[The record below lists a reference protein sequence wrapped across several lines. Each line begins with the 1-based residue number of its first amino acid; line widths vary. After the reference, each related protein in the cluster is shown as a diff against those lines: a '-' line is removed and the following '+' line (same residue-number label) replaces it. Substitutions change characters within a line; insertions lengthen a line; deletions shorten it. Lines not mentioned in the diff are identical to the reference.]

1 MEIHKIYTPVMGKAA
16 DGVMHHYAR
25 YFANKLEASLLGVHA
40 SQSKTVLAAKTSDLS
55 IFSDFIRDCN
65 ACGIACETQ
74 LRPDSWQIVFNH
86 ADSADLVV
94 FPFGQR
100 LCFPDLTLEDG
111 HFAPSRPVLCC
122 PDHYIDIESIAL
134 AYDGSDSVKR
144 ALDLAVWLSEKAVW
158 PLSVLMVVE
167 NQEQGVCWLD
177 EVEAFLDTLT
187 INSATI
193 ILPGPVEKALHRF
206 MQEGSVELLIMG
218 TVGKHCPATGLMGS
232 TAASMLKVATYPL
245 LMVS

>member
-1 MEIHKIYTPVMGKAA
+1 MEIHKIYTPVTGKAT
-16 DGVMHHYAR
+16 DGVMHRYAR
-25 YFANKLEASLLGVHA
+25 YFANKLEAPLVGVHA
-40 SQSKTVLAAKTSDLS
+40 SLGKSALTVKTSDLS
-55 IFSDFIRDCN
+55 LFSDFIRACN
-65 ACGIACETQ
+65 ACGVACETQ
-74 LRPDSWQIVFNH
+74 VRPDSWKTVLND
-86 ADSADLVV
+86 AESADLLV

-100 LCFPDLTLEDG
+100 FYLPDLKLEDI
-111 HFAPSRPVLCC
+111 HFTPSRPLLCC

-134 AYDGSDSVKR
+134 AYDGSDNAKR
-144 ALDLAVWLSEKAVW
+144 ALDLAVWLSEKALW

-167 NQEQGVCWLD
+167 NQEQGVRWMD

-218 TVGKHCPATGLMGS
+218 TIGKQCPPNGSMGS
-232 TAASMLKVATYPL
+232 TAASMLKRENYPL

>member
-1 MEIHKIYTPVMGKAA
+1 MEIHKIFAPVTGKAS
-16 DGVMHHYAR
+16 DDVMLRYAR
-25 YFANKLEASLLGVHA
+25 YFANKLDASLLGVHT
-40 SQSKTVLAAKTSDLS
+40 SQSKSALTAKAADLS
-55 IFSDFIRDCN
+55 LFSDFVRDCN
-65 ACGIACETQ
+65 ACGVACET
-74 LRPDSWQIVFNH
+74 RVCPDSWKTVLNDN
-86 ADSADLVV
+86 DSSDLVV

-100 LCFPDLTLEDG
+100 FCLPDLELEDV
-111 HFAPSRPVLCC
+111 HFISLRPALCC

-134 AYDGSDSVKR
+134 AYDGSDNAKR

-158 PLSVLMVVE
+158 PLSVLMVIE

-218 TVGKHCPATGLMGS
+218 TIGKECFQTGS
-232 TAASMLKVATYPL
+232 TGGMAASMLKDANYPL
-245 LMVS
+245 LMVP